1 MFAVIEET
9 FKLDSGVNSG
19 KKKIRKVSQI
29 LYLREQERVSLEA
42 CRPRCTDVLKKKKKS
57 VEQDAVGLSEAA
69 SSHPRRLQV
78 D

>member
-19 KKKIRKVSQI
+19 KKKIRKVSQM

-42 CRPRCTDVLKKKKKS
+42 CRPRCTDVLKKKS

>member
-19 KKKIRKVSQI
+19 KKRKVSQM

-42 CRPRCTDVLKKKKKS
+42 CRPRCTDVLEKK
-57 VEQDAVGLSEAA
+57 V
-69 SSHPRRLQV
+69 
-78 D
+78 